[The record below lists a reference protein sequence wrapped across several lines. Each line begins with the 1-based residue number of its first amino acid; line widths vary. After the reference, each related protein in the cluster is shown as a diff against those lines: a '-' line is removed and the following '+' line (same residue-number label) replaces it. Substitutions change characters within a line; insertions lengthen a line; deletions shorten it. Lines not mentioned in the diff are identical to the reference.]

1 MRTPRCARKRCAG
14 SAVRHIDPQISE
26 RAENI
31 DFRVHR
37 GQVQDRYVRADRK
50 NLNRI
55 LLNVLPDAQ
64 APDVQA

>member
-1 MRTPRCARKRCAG
+1 MLYSEDCTAITQ
-14 SAVRHIDPQISE
+14 SITEQISE

-55 LLNVLPDAQ
+55 LLNVQPDAQ

>member
-1 MRTPRCARKRCAG
+1 M
-14 SAVRHIDPQISE
+14 RHIDPQISE

-37 GQVQDRYVRADRK
+37 GQVQDRFVWADRK

>member
-1 MRTPRCARKRCAG
+1 M
-14 SAVRHIDPQISE
+14 
-26 RAENI
+26 
-31 DFRVHR
+31 
-37 GQVQDRYVRADRK
+37 QDRYVRADRK

>member
-1 MRTPRCARKRCAG
+1 MLYSEDCTAITQ
-14 SAVRHIDPQISE
+14 SITEQISE

-37 GQVQDRYVRADRK
+37 GQVQDSYVRADRK

-55 LLNVLPDAQ
+55 LLNVQPDAQ

>member
-1 MRTPRCARKRCAG
+1 MLYSEDCTAITQ
-14 SAVRHIDPQISE
+14 SITEQISE

-37 GQVQDRYVRADRK
+37 GQVQDRYVWADRK